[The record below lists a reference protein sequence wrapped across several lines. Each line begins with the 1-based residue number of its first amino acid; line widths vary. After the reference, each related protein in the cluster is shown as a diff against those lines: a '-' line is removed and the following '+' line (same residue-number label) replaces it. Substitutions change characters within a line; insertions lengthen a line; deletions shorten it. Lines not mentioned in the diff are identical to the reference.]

1 MTFKNGSFIINPSIK
16 IDHVHLKVLNLKKS
30 INFYQSI
37 FGFKVLEKRSNQKTA
52 LLSLATEDKDTS
64 SLLLVLTEVKDK
76 NTISSFREIKKESGL
91 YHFAILLPEIKYL
104 SAFLRYIQNNL
115 ESQYYEGMAD
125 HSVSESIYIHDL
137 DFNGIE
143 VYRDRPPS
151 EWKWIGNK
159 VHMITEPLNVTYLL
173 NKNVKET
180 WNGLP
185 SGTTIGHVHLHVSNL
200 VRSKRF
206 YHDILGLHH
215 TASYPGA
222 LFFAANSYHHH
233 IATNTWIGTNILS
246 ANNNHYKPG
255 LDHYAIILPNREE
268 MDRLKNRFMESKI
281 SIDETLEES
290 DKQYHHSLYIYDP
303 DGIKIQFLCK

>member
-1 MTFKNGSFIINPSIK
+1 MVFKNGSFIINPSIK
-16 IDHVHLKVLNLKKS
+16 IDHVQLKVLNLKKS

-37 FGFKVLEKRSNQKTA
+37 FGFNVLEKRSNQKSA
-52 LLSLATEDKDTS
+52 LLSLATEDKDKY

-104 SAFLRYIQNNL
+104 SAFLRHIQNNL

-125 HSVSESIYIHDL
+125 HSVSESIYIHDP

-143 VYRDRPPS
+143 VYRDRSPS
-151 EWKWIGNK
+151 KWKWIGNK

-173 NKNVKET
+173 SKDTKEI

-185 SGTTIGHVHLHVSNL
+185 FGTTIGHVHLHVSNL

-206 YHDILGLHH
+206 YHDILGLYH

-233 IATNTWIGTNILS
+233 IATNTWIGTNILP
-246 ANNNHYKPG
+246 ANSNHYKPG
-255 LDHYAIILPNREE
+255 LDHYAINLPNREE
-268 MDRLKNRFMESKI
+268 MNRLKKRFMDLKI
-281 SIDETLEES
+281 SIDETLDES
-290 DKQYHHSLYIYDP
+290 DKQYSHSLYIHDP